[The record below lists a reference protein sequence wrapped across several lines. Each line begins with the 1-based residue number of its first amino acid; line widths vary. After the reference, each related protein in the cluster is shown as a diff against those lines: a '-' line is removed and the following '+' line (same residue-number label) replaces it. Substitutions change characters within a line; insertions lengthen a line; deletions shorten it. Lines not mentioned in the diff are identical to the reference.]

1 VPTLTNLTDLSEF
14 IGQDLSKSFWNG
26 GGKVTILAKDI
37 VEAIQTD
44 PDLTI
49 GALRA
54 RLTTDGRPLLVQTGL
69 DFNIDAKDPLRLGE
83 RNGGKNGHS
92 VNFGVHVD
100 LDARVMLILSSDA
113 FTGLKG
119 QHPADLGTL
128 LHDHTTLSGQNALVV
143 IAAGGEADAQFSSTV
158 LNRPGVNV
166 GISFKAGAGVS
177 WVVCRPARDAD
188 KVLDAIRE
196 TFGWARLP
204 QSDLEDILA
213 AGKSVTLRP
222 NEILSTSFN
231 GFMSLGGEATF
242 GYDTSG
248 TTKYALGAMDL
259 ARKLVLK
266 ARAKVNVGYSLAGA
280 FKTTVLPVDTPG
292 WVRVVVEKDRTSTFD
307 FGIGV
312 TVDAK
317 LETTGL
323 PTEGGG
329 LALLE
334 SILGFHTPQ
343 IAHQILEL
351 SALSPE
357 ELAKM
362 ADGAIKG
369 FVEKWAGKGFDE
381 LSKTDLGSVF
391 KQVSDG
397 ARQVTGLED
406 RAIALYERYVV
417 DKLDPAFTELEG
429 ILAKASIEDQRK
441 ALLERISDERLRSLV
456 EMLADEAF
464 SSVVVSFERVV
475 DELKSQVQSL
485 RDTIS
490 KDVEGLIRKFVEAR
504 TESLGLMPLI
514 EKLKQIDTPEELK
527 STSVKAV
534 VGLAERLTGDTI
546 DRILASPE
554 AAKVI
559 KELNGI
565 ANGIDKILTTFNEV
579 VTKALNA
586 QGRFELS
593 YAYQRVRE
601 GHKLIDVHIHVDPPD
616 EALRHKAHEL
626 YRNATRGKFDDVLK
640 NDNATIVRVSS
651 AAFTD
656 TLKKVGKL
664 KVSVFGWDYKEVK
677 TILASLNGTV
687 KESPTGLIT
696 VYGIKVKGE
705 TIKDSRDRTATL
717 GYLFQVVG
725 QVKGAFEAPESLRKQ
740 TIDAFENLKQA
751 QGELNY
757 RIVDKLTSLDELQS
771 YLSLANT
778 LGLLDAT
785 RSDNLIRSVDELRRP
800 ANGAPPALERG
811 TLEGV
816 RVSYTVGFA
825 GEALARALTQDLTGR
840 TIGWWGE
847 KKGDFREPFD
857 TLARNHKT
865 AVKALYAECL
875 IRGRVLGRVQ
885 HRDDYAVASMFKAG
899 WFVDLNDNPNAHWPT
914 RIHTLVEKRS
924 DGEKIFVSITEQS
937 KEWARF
943 QYLTAAAIADFLDD
957 FRQSLEKSRRQPLE
971 KLEQFMKSLV
981 SNLQRAGQGDQSSL
995 PFLLL
1000 DELVRRAN
1008 PGAQDARRALLE
1020 VALMAK
1026 DTNEPVERIPIVG

>member
-1 VPTLTNLTDLSEF
+1 MPTLTGLTNLSEF
-14 IGQDLSKSFWNG
+14 IGQDLSRSFWNG
-26 GGKVTILAKDI
+26 DGNVTILAKDI
-37 VEAIQTD
+37 VDAIRTD
-44 PDLTI
+44 PDITV

-54 RLTTDGRPLLVQTGL
+54 RLTAGGRPLIVQTGL
-69 DFNIDAKDPLRLGE
+69 DFDIDAEDPLRLGE
-83 RNGGKNGHS
+83 RNSGRNGNS
-92 VNFGVHVD
+92 VNFAAHVD
-100 LDARVMLILSSDA
+100 LDARVMVILSSDA
-113 FTGLKG
+113 FAGLKG

-128 LHDHTTLSGQNALVV
+128 LHDHTTLSGQNGLVV
-143 IAAGGEADAQFSSTV
+143 VAASGEADAQFSSTV

-166 GISFKAGAGVS
+166 GISFKAGAGVG
-177 WVVCRPARDAD
+177 WVVCRPVRDAD
-188 KVLDAIRE
+188 KLLDAIRE

-204 QSDLEDILA
+204 QSDPAEILA
-213 AGKSVTLRP
+213 AGRSVTLRA

-259 ARKLVLK
+259 ATKLVLK

-317 LETTGL
+317 LEPKGL

-334 SILGFHTPQ
+334 AILGFHTPQ
-343 IAHQILEL
+343 IAQQVLEL
-351 SALSPE
+351 AALSPE
-357 ELAKM
+357 DLAKK
-362 ADGAIKG
+362 ADGTIKG
-369 FVEKWAGKGFDE
+369 FVERWAGRGFDE
-381 LSKTDLGSVF
+381 LSKTELGELFNKV
-391 KQVSDG
+391 VNG
-397 ARQVTGLED
+397 ARQITDLED
-406 RAIALYERYVV
+406 RAVALYERYVV
-417 DKLDPAFTELEG
+417 DELEPAFEALER
-429 ILAKASIEDQRK
+429 ILAKASIEEQRQ
-441 ALLERISDERLRSLV
+441 ALVEKINDERIRNLV

-464 SSVVVSFERVV
+464 GSVVVSFERVV
-475 DELKSQVQSL
+475 DELTRQARNL

-490 KDVEGLIRKFVEAR
+490 KDVEGLIRKFIETR
-504 TESLGLMPLI
+504 IESLGLMPLV
-514 EKLKQIDTPEELK
+514 EQLKRIDTPEELRN
-527 STSVKAV
+527 TTAKAV

-546 DRILASPE
+546 EKILMSPE
-554 AAKVI
+554 AVKVI
-559 KELNGI
+559 RELNAI
-565 ANGIDKILTTFNEV
+565 ANGIEQILTKFNDV

-593 YAYQRVRE
+593 DAYQRVRE
-601 GHKLIDVHIHVDPPD
+601 GQKLIDVHIHVDPPE

-626 YRNATRGKFDDVLK
+626 YGSATRGKFDDVLK
-640 NDNATIVRVSS
+640 TDNAMLVRVSS

-656 TLKKVGKL
+656 MLKKVGKL
-664 KVSVFGWDYKEVK
+664 KVKVFGWDYKEVK
-677 TILASLNGTV
+677 TILASLEGTV

-696 VYGIKVKGE
+696 VYAIKVKGE
-705 TIKDSRDRTATL
+705 TIKDHRDRTATL

-725 QVKGAFEAPESLRKQ
+725 QVKGAFEAPELRKQ
-740 TIDAFENLKQA
+740 IIDAFENLKQA

-757 RIVDKLTSLDELQS
+757 RIADKLTTLDELQS
-771 YLSLANT
+771 YLSLANR
-778 LGLLDAT
+778 LGLLDT
-785 RSDNLIRSVDELRRP
+785 RQTDNLLRSVDELRRP

-811 TLEGV
+811 NLEGV
-816 RVSYTVGFA
+816 RVSYTVGFD
-825 GEALARALTQDLTGR
+825 GEALARALTQDLTGQ

-857 TLARNHKT
+857 TLAQNHKT
-865 AVKALYAECL
+865 GVKALYAECL
-875 IRGRVLGRVQ
+875 IRSLVLGRVQ
-885 HRDDYAVASMFKAG
+885 HRDDYAVASMFKTG

-914 RIHTLVEKRS
+914 PIHTLVERRS
-924 DGEKIFVSITEQS
+924 DGEKIFVSITEQAR
-937 KEWARF
+937 EWARF

-971 KLEQFMKSLV
+971 KLEQFMKALV

-1000 DELVRRAN
+1000 DELVRRTN
-1008 PGAQDARRALLE
+1008 PAAQDTRRALLE
-1020 VALMAK
+1020 VALMARNK
-1026 DTNEPVERIPIVG
+1026 NEPIERIPIVG